1 MKNILVPC
9 DFSKPAVD
17 AFRVAMNIALKAKG
31 IVHLIN
37 VIELPVMYD
46 TVLMPVL
53 NFEAAMM
60 EEVKEKTEN
69 ELKKLIRKYHAEG
82 VKVIAELQFGAPAHK
97 ILEYAQTNSVDIII
111 MGSHGAQG
119 FREFMI
125 GSNAEKIVR
134 GSTVPVLVVKAYT
147 EGAIKNIVFPNT
159 LETEHQEDLVNKV
172 KDLQNFFNA
181 KLHIVYVN
189 TPLHFTADN
198 ITNTRLEAFAERFGL
213 ENYTHNVYNHP
224 DEEEGINQFA
234 DKVGGD
240 LIAIGTH
247 GRKGIA
253 HLLSGSLAEDV
264 TNHTD
269 KLIWTY
275 SLRNKVEE
283 A

>member
-9 DFSKPAVD
+9 DFSEPSVD
-17 AFRVAMNIALKAKG
+17 AFRVAINIALKAKA

-46 TVLMPVL
+46 TLLMPVL

-69 ELKKLIRKYHAEG
+69 ELKKLIGKYHAES
-82 VKVIAELQFGAPAHK
+82 VKVIADLQFGAPAPK
-97 ILEYAQTNSVDIII
+97 ILEYAQTKSIDIII

-147 EGAIKNIVFPNT
+147 EGPIENIVFPNT
-159 LETEHQEDLVNKV
+159 LDTERQEDLVNKV

-181 KLHIVYVN
+181 KLHIVYIN

-198 ITNTRLEAFAERFGL
+198 ITYARLADFADRYGI
-213 ENYTHNVYNHP
+213 ENYTANVYNHP
-224 DEEEGINQFA
+224 DEEEGIIQFA
-234 DKVGGD
+234 DKVRGD

-253 HLLSGSLAEDV
+253 HLVSGSLAEDV

-275 SLRNKVEE
+275 SLRNKGEK